1 MRYGPAAHRASG
13 DNRIM
18 SKTGPVLV
26 TGAGGAIGAWVVAAL
41 IGRGIDCIAF
51 DLSDDRRRLRL
62 IMDPAHAAAV
72 KWLAG
77 SIADKDVVD
86 RAVAESTPSAI
97 IHLAALQV
105 PFVKADPILGAQV
118 NVVGTVN
125 VFEAARRHGVRRLVY
140 ASSVAAFLDPRT
152 GFPNTLYGVY
162 KLADEGIG
170 RIYADDWDVPNIGI
184 RPHTVYGPTRD
195 QGMTSAPTKAMLAA
209 LAGRSY
215 EIPFTGPVSFQYVGE
230 VAEIFVR
237 CAQADIAA
245 KDSRVFDIA
254 TPPVT
259 VEAIV
264 AEIKRRVPGAQVSA
278 KGSPIPLPSRFDASD
293 LKKLVGE
300 WQETSLEDGV
310 GRTMD
315 AFQGLLARGLVSAE
329 AL

>member
-1 MRYGPAAHRASG
+1 
-13 DNRIM
+13 M
-18 SKTGPVLV
+18 SNTGPVLV
-26 TGAGGAIGAWVVAAL
+26 TGAGGAIGAWVIAAL
-41 IGRGIDCIAF
+41 MGRGIDCVAF

-62 IMDPAHAAAV
+62 IMDEARVAGVRWVTGNIAESAAV
-72 KWLAG
+72 EAT
-77 SIADKDVVD
+77 
-86 RAVAESTPSAI
+86 VAAHKPSAI

-105 PFVKADPILGAQV
+105 PFVKADPVLGAQV
-118 NVVGTVN
+118 NVVGTAN

-140 ASSVAAFLDPRT
+140 ASSVAAFTDPRT

-195 QGMTSAPTKAMLAA
+195 QGMTSAPTKAILAA
-209 LAGRSY
+209 VAGRSY

-237 CAQADIAA
+237 CAQAEIAA

-259 VEAIV
+259 VEAIID
-264 AEIKRRVPGAQVSA
+264 EIKRQVPDARITA
-278 KGSPIPLPSRFDASD
+278 KGQPIPLPSRFDATA
-293 LKKLVGE
+293 LKALVGA
-300 WQETSLEDGV
+300 WPETSLAEGV
-310 GRTMD
+310 RRTMD
-315 AFQGLLARGLVSAE
+315 AFKDLLARGLVSPE
-329 AL
+329 AA

>member
-1 MRYGPAAHRASG
+1 
-13 DNRIM
+13 M
-18 SKTGPVLV
+18 SNSGPVLV

-41 IGRGIDCIAF
+41 LQRGVGCVAF

-62 IMDPAHAAAV
+62 IMDEAKVAGV
-72 KWLAG
+72 CWVAG
-77 SIADKDVVD
+77 SIADQDVVEK
-86 RAVAESTPSAI
+86 AVAEHKPSAI

-105 PFVKADPILGAQV
+105 PFVKADPVLGAQV

-170 RIYADDWDVPNIGI
+170 RIYADDWDVPSIGI

-245 KDSRVFDIA
+245 KDSRIFDVA
-254 TPPVT
+254 SPPVT

-264 AEIKRRVPGAQVSA
+264 EEIKRRVPGAQVSS
-278 KGSPIPLPSRFDASD
+278 KGVPIPLPSKFDATE
-293 LKKLVGE
+293 LKKLVGA
-300 WQETSLEDGV
+300 WDETSLPDGV

-315 AFQGLLARGLVSAE
+315 AFKDLLKRGLVSAD

>member
-1 MRYGPAAHRASG
+1 
-13 DNRIM
+13 M
-18 SKTGPVLV
+18 STTGPVLV

-41 IGRGIDCIAF
+41 LGRGLGCVGF
-51 DLSDDRRRLRL
+51 DLADDRRRLRL
-62 IMDPAHAAAV
+62 IMDEAKVAGLPWV
-72 KWLAG
+72 AG
-77 SIADKDVVD
+77 SIADKDAVE
-86 RAVAESTPSAI
+86 RAVARHKPSAI

-140 ASSVAAFLDPRT
+140 ASSVAAFLDSRT

-170 RIYADDWDVPNIGI
+170 RIYADDWDQPSIGI

-264 AEIKRRVPGAQVSA
+264 AEIKQRVPGASVSS
-278 KGSPIPLPSRFDASD
+278 KGNPIPLPSKFDASE
-293 LKKLVGE
+293 LKTLVGSWE
-300 WQETSLEDGV
+300 ETTLRDGV

-315 AFQGLLARGLVSAE
+315 AFKDLLARGLVSAD

>member
-1 MRYGPAAHRASG
+1 
-13 DNRIM
+13 M
-18 SKTGPVLV
+18 SNTGPVLV
-26 TGAGGAIGAWVVAAL
+26 TGAGGAIGAWVIAAL
-41 IGRGIDCIAF
+41 IGRGIDCVAF

-62 IMDPAHAAAV
+62 VMDERRVNGVRWTTGNIADWAAV
-72 KWLAG
+72 NA
-77 SIADKDVVD
+77 
-86 RAVAESTPSAI
+86 AVADLKPSAI

-105 PFVKADPILGAQV
+105 PFVKADPVLGAQV

-140 ASSVAAFLDPRT
+140 ASSVAAFTDPRT

-209 LAGRSY
+209 LTSRNY
-215 EIPFTGPVSFQYVGE
+215 EIPFTGPISFQYVGE

-237 CAQADIAA
+237 CAQVEIAA
-245 KDSRVFDIA
+245 RDSRVFDIA

-259 VEAIV
+259 VEAIID
-264 AEIKRRVPGAQVSA
+264 EIKKRAPGARITA
-278 KGSPIPLPSRFDASD
+278 KGQPIPLPSKFDASA
-293 LKKLVGE
+293 LRALVGDWE
-300 WQETSLEDGV
+300 ETSLADGV
-310 GRTMD
+310 RRTMD
-315 AFQGLLARGLVSAE
+315 AFKDLLARGLVSAD